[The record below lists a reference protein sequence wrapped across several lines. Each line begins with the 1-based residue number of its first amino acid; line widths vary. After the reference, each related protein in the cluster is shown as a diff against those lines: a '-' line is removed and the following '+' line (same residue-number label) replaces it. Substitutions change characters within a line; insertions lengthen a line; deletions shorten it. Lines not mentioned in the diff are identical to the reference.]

1 MQIRYPGLHPRDLIF
16 LEPADITK
24 HDPSVTLPGT
34 LRVAQHVLKG
44 VAEVSSEAEEDVIF
58 ATSSLCAA
66 KLLLKCHEA
75 SYNCSDWQSNN
86 VHSLLY
92 MK

>member
-1 MQIRYPGLHPRDLIF
+1 MLLLENPKIADLDPSHIMLRIIELKIRYPGLHPRDLIF

-58 ATSSLCAA
+58 ATSSLTW
-66 KLLLKCHEA
+66 E
-75 SYNCSDWQSNN
+75 SGMED
-86 VHSLLY
+86 
-92 MK
+92 